1 MKEFFNH
8 GARFK
13 PHSNFTVER
22 SKAEFLLSFLFFCL
36 LYPIRSVFDGT
47 CFVWSF
53 HIFKPFADALG
64 GLCFVIEA
72 LSGCLH
78 I

>member
-13 PHSNFTVER
+13 SHSNFTVEC
-22 SKAEFLLSFLFFCL
+22 SKAEFLLSFLFFYL

-47 CFVWSF
+47 CFV
-53 HIFKPFADALG
+53 
-64 GLCFVIEA
+64 
-72 LSGCLH
+72 
-78 I
+78 